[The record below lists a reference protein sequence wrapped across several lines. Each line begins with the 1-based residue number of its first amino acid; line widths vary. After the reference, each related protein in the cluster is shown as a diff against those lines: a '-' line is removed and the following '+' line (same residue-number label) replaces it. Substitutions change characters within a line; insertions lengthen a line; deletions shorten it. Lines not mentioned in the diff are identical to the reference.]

1 MGVRE
6 GKGGEPPQE
15 EAVPRAESE
24 PTRSRKPYQK
34 PAFRFERVFETM
46 ALTCGKVQSTQFQC
60 RFGGR
65 KNS

>member
-15 EAVPRAESE
+15 EAVPRAEAE

-34 PAFRFERVFETM
+34 PAFRFERVFETT
-46 ALTCGKVQSTQFQC
+46 ALSCGKVSPTQSHC
-60 RFGGR
+60 RFNP
-65 KNS
+65 KTS